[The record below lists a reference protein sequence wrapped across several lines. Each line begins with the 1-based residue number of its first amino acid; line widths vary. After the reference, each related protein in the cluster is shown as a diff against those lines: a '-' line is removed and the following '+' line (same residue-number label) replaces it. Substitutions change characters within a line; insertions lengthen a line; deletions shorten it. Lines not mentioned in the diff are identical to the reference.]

1 MTTVTLSPASTT
13 APGNPSVFYR
23 NKRTTTT
30 RCRSRFRGKPL
41 RAALVE
47 EARPRSLTPVR
58 GNNNINGAVSE
69 ANISIVPSSRIRTDD
84 IQAESKAL
92 ARAANASVYSPELL
106 KTKYASRP
114 FKVLRRTL
122 QILVGLGSFGVKLW
136 IDQLQDQLEQ
146 NRRSRAVELRETFT
160 RLGPTFVKLGQGLS
174 TRPDL
179 CPPEFLEELSE
190 LQDALPTFPDA
201 EAFAC
206 IERELGIPLDSIY
219 SSIST
224 SPIAAAS
231 LGQVYKAQ
239 LKYSGQLV
247 AVKVQR
253 PGIEEAI
260 GLDFYLIRGLGF
272 LINKYVD
279 IISSDVVALI
289 DEFARRVYQELNYVQ
304 EGQNARR
311 FKKLYADKEDVF
323 VPDIFWDYTSGK
335 VLTMEWVEGV
345 KLNEQAIIEG
355 QGLKVLDLVNTG
367 IQCSLRQLLEY
378 GYFHADP
385 HPGNLLATPEG
396 KLAFLDFGMMS
407 ETPEEARFAII
418 GHVVHMVN
426 RDYEAMARDYYALD
440 FLSPDVDVSPIV
452 PALRNFFDDAL
463 NSTVSELN
471 FKTIVDGLGAVLYQ
485 YPFNVPAYY
494 ALILR
499 SLTVLEGLALYADP
513 NFKVLA
519 ASYPYFAKR
528 LLTDPNPYLRDALIE
543 LLFKDGKFRW
553 NRLENLL
560 VQGKMDRDFSAKDAL
575 QPVLKLLLDPEG
587 EELRTLVIKEAI
599 RVTEAITVGTLVD
612 TYNSIPGPLRTFL
625 PNGNGIGTSLT
636 DAEMETMMELRQ
648 QVLRIW
654 GLLQTS
660 DSLDPT
666 ILQPIVQ
673 VLQEPEARSLGG
685 RVFGGITRRLAA
697 RLLQQ
702 VLRTPTTVRA
712 PTL

>member
-1 MTTVTLSPASTT
+1 MSTLTTLYPVSTT
-13 APGNPSVFYR
+13 PVFRRNRISPKYR
-23 NKRTTTT
+23 RNCFRPKRL
-30 RCRSRFRGKPL
+30 RC
-41 RAALVE
+41 ALIE
-47 EARPRSLTPVR
+47 EARPRALPPPVR
-58 GNNNINGAVSE
+58 VTNNNNINGSVVVTDVS
-69 ANISIVPSSRIRTDD
+69 ISRNRADD
-84 IQAESKAL
+84 IQAESRAL
-92 ARAANASVYSPELL
+92 ARAINASVYSPELL
-106 KTKYASRP
+106 KYKYANRP
-114 FKVLRRTL
+114 LKVLRRTL

-136 IDQLQDQLEQ
+136 LDQLQGQLEQ

-160 RLGPTFVKLGQGLS
+160 RLGPTFVKIGQGLS

-179 CPPEFLEELSE
+179 CPPEFLEELTE

-206 IERELGIPLDSIY
+206 VEKELGLPLDSMY
-219 SSIST
+219 SSISS

-239 LKYSGQLV
+239 LKNTGQLV

-253 PGIEEAI
+253 PGIEEAV

-279 IISSDVVALI
+279 VISSDVVALI

-311 FKKLYADKEDVF
+311 FKKLYADKAEVL

-345 KLNEQAIIEG
+345 KLNEQAIIES

-385 HPGNLLATPEG
+385 HPGNLLATPDG

-407 ETPEEARFAII
+407 ETPEEARLAII

-426 RDYEAMARDYYALD
+426 RDYEAMAQDYYNLD
-440 FLSPDVDVSPIV
+440 FLSPDVDVTPIV
-452 PALRNFFDDAL
+452 PALRDFFDDAL

-471 FKTIVDGLGAVLYQ
+471 FKTIVDGLGSVLYQ

-560 VQGKMDRDFSAKDAL
+560 VQGKMDKDFTAKEAL
-575 QPVLKLLLDPEG
+575 QPVLKLLLGPEG

-599 RVTEAITVGTLVD
+599 RVTEAITIGTMID
-612 TYNSIPGPLRTFL
+612 TYNSIPGPLKTFL
-625 PNGNGIGTSLT
+625 PNGNGIGTPLT
-636 DAEMETMMELRQ
+636 DAEMESMMELRQ

-654 GLLQTS
+654 ALLRSS
-660 DSLDPT
+660 DSNFDPT
-666 ILQPIVQ
+666 ILQPILQ
-673 VLQEPEARSLGG
+673 VLQEPEARNLGG
-685 RVFGGITRRLAA
+685 RVFGGITQRLAA
-697 RLLQQ
+697 RMLQQ
-702 VLRTPTTVRA
+702 VLRSPAPARA
-712 PTL
+712 ASV

>member
-1 MTTVTLSPASTT
+1 MSLVVSAGGHSFCLQARRGFSISKSKLPKLSP
-13 APGNPSVFYR
+13 
-23 NKRTTTT
+23 
-30 RCRSRFRGKPL
+30 
-41 RAALVE
+41 RAALT
-47 EARPRSLTPVR
+47 EARPRVNGSL
-58 GNNNINGAVSE
+58 AVQVLGGDRAE
-69 ANISIVPSSRIRTDD
+69 DL
-84 IQAESKAL
+84 QAEARAM

-106 KTKYASRP
+106 ARKYGSRP
-114 FKVLRRTL
+114 VQVLKRTL
-122 QILVGLGSFGVKLW
+122 EILVALGSFALKL
-136 IDQLQDQLEQ
+136 LLEQ
-146 NRRSRAVELRETFT
+146 RNGTLDRNKRKRAAELRTIFT

-174 TRPDL
+174 TRPDI
-179 CPPEFLEELSE
+179 CPPEYLEELAR

-201 EAFAC
+201 DAFSC
-206 IERELGIPLDSIY
+206 IETELGVPLDSIF
-219 SSIST
+219 SSISP

-239 LKYSGQLV
+239 LKHSGQTV

-304 EGQNARR
+304 EGQNARK
-311 FKKLYADKEDVF
+311 FKMLYADREDIL
-323 VPDIFWDYTSGK
+323 VPDIFWNYTSGK
-335 VLTMEWVEGV
+335 VLTMDWVDGV
-345 KLNEQAIIEG
+345 KLNEQAAIES

-407 ETPEEARFAII
+407 ETPEEARSAII

-440 FLSPDVDVSPIV
+440 FLSPDVDVTPIV
-452 PALRNFFDDAL
+452 PALRDFFDDAL
-463 NSTVSELN
+463 SYTVSELN
-471 FKTIVDGLGAVLYQ
+471 FKTLVDGLGAVLYQ

-543 LLFKDGKFRW
+543 LLFKDGRFRW

-560 VQGKMDRDFSAKDAL
+560 VQGRKDRDFTAKDAL
-575 QPVLKLLLDPEG
+575 QPVLKLLLGPDG
-587 EELRTLVIKEAI
+587 EELRTLVIKEAV
-599 RVTEAITVGTLVD
+599 RVTEAVALCTVVD
-612 TYNSIPGPLRTFL
+612 TYNSVPPFMRTLMF
-625 PNGNGIGTSLT
+625 NGNGGGPLAMSA
-636 DAEMETMMELRQ
+636 AELESMIELRD
-648 QVLRIW
+648 QVFRIW
-654 GLLQTS
+654 GLLRS
-660 DSLDPT
+660 SENFDPAL
-666 ILQPIVQ
+666 LQPILQ
-673 VLQEPEARSLGG
+673 VLQQRDARMLGG
-685 RVFGGITRRLAA
+685 RVVGGITQRLAA

-702 VLRTPTTVRA
+702 VLRTPTV
-712 PTL
+712 PTSSL

>member
-23 NKRTTTT
+23 NTRTTPPTT

-47 EARPRSLTPVR
+47 EARPRSLPPIR
-58 GNNNINGAVSE
+58 SNNNNNINGAVSQP
-69 ANISIVPSSRIRTDD
+69 NISIVPSSRIRTDD

-114 FKVLRRTL
+114 FKVVRRTL
-122 QILVGLGSFGVKLW
+122 QILLGLGSFGVKLW
-136 IDQLQDQLEQ
+136 IDQLQGQLEQ
-146 NRRSRAVELRETFT
+146 NRRSRAIELRETFT

-304 EGQNARR
+304 VCAG
-311 FKKLYADKEDVF
+311 
-323 VPDIFWDYTSGK
+323 
-335 VLTMEWVEGV
+335 
-345 KLNEQAIIEG
+345 
-355 QGLKVLDLVNTG
+355 
-367 IQCSLRQLLEY
+367 
-378 GYFHADP
+378 
-385 HPGNLLATPEG
+385 
-396 KLAFLDFGMMS
+396 
-407 ETPEEARFAII
+407 
-418 GHVVHMVN
+418 
-426 RDYEAMARDYYALD
+426 
-440 FLSPDVDVSPIV
+440 
-452 PALRNFFDDAL
+452 
-463 NSTVSELN
+463 
-471 FKTIVDGLGAVLYQ
+471 GA
-485 YPFNVPAYY
+485 
-494 ALILR
+494 
-499 SLTVLEGLALYADP
+499 EC
-513 NFKVLA
+513 
-519 ASYPYFAKR
+519 
-528 LLTDPNPYLRDALIE
+528 
-543 LLFKDGKFRW
+543 
-553 NRLENLL
+553 
-560 VQGKMDRDFSAKDAL
+560 
-575 QPVLKLLLDPEG
+575 
-587 EELRTLVIKEAI
+587 
-599 RVTEAITVGTLVD
+599 
-612 TYNSIPGPLRTFL
+612 
-625 PNGNGIGTSLT
+625 
-636 DAEMETMMELRQ
+636 
-648 QVLRIW
+648 
-654 GLLQTS
+654 
-660 DSLDPT
+660 
-666 ILQPIVQ
+666 
-673 VLQEPEARSLGG
+673 
-685 RVFGGITRRLAA
+685 
-697 RLLQQ
+697 
-702 VLRTPTTVRA
+702 
-712 PTL
+712 